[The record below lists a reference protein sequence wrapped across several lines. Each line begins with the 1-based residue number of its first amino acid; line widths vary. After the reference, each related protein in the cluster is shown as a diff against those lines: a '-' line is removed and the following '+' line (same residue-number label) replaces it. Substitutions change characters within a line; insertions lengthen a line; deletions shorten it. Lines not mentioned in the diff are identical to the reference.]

1 MSTKGYVDADGHVRD
16 RDRHYRRYLE
26 EPYNRRLAV
35 SGGPGDTFDRPMFET
50 LGGPE
55 DVTAAIWLSMLD
67 QGGVESTVLY
77 PTTGLT
83 VGFIQE
89 PDFAVAFCR
98 AYNSYLSEEFI
109 KVSPRLQ
116 AVALVPLQDPAEAAR
131 ELRRAVTELHMC
143 GVMLPA
149 DGPFLLGSRQL
160 DPLYDEAQR
169 LDAMVAVH
177 GTGSLRGRGLDEYLF
192 HHLLHAHTLSHSGA
206 QMRQMTSIVYDGVLE
221 RFPNLRIAFLEAGC
235 TWVPYWM
242 DHMDEEFEF
251 RGQREAPT
259 LTRKPSDYVRSPN
272 VYVACEP
279 EEQLLPQ
286 ALRIIGEDSV
296 LYASDFPH
304 WDGTYPQSLHELE
317 GREDLTE
324 EQKHRILIDNPKR
337 LYGLA

>member
-26 EPYNRRLAV
+26 EPYSRRLAV

-116 AVALVPLQDPAEAAR
+116 AVALVPLQDPVEAAR
-131 ELRRAVTELHMC
+131 ELRRAVT
-143 GVMLPA
+143 
-149 DGPFLLGSRQL
+149 
-160 DPLYDEAQR
+160 
-169 LDAMVAVH
+169 
-177 GTGSLRGRGLDEYLF
+177 
-192 HHLLHAHTLSHSGA
+192 
-206 QMRQMTSIVYDGVLE
+206 
-221 RFPNLRIAFLEAGC
+221 
-235 TWVPYWM
+235 
-242 DHMDEEFEF
+242 
-251 RGQREAPT
+251 
-259 LTRKPSDYVRSPN
+259 
-272 VYVACEP
+272 
-279 EEQLLPQ
+279 
-286 ALRIIGEDSV
+286 
-296 LYASDFPH
+296 
-304 WDGTYPQSLHELE
+304 
-317 GREDLTE
+317 
-324 EQKHRILIDNPKR
+324 
-337 LYGLA
+337 